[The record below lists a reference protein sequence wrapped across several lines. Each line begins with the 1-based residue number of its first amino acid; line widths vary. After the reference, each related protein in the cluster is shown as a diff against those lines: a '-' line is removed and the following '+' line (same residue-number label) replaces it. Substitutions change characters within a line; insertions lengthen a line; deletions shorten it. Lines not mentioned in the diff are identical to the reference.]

1 MKTNKKV
8 IKIKFIALLVT
19 LFVLIFNISSAN
31 VSLKSGKTNSIADK
45 TVPTSAKLPD
55 ATAYNP
61 LWYIPFTGPTI
72 TYTFEVSAERWA
84 TILFTLSVNGVN
96 ISGTESVI
104 SGSPVYVYD
113 FNPVSNG
120 STVVVDVTGGSMP
133 QQPIVLEGP
142 FAAIQGVVSGSTIT
156 FSDVPLNNG
165 YDSCGLIFN

>member
-8 IKIKFIALLVT
+8 TQIKFLALLVT
-19 LFVLIFNISSAN
+19 MFVLIFNISSA
-31 VSLKSGKTNSIADK
+31 STILKSEKPNGTAKK
-45 TVPTSAKLPD
+45 TVLTYANLPNTS
-55 ATAYNP
+55 AYNP
-61 LWYIPFTGPTI
+61 LWYIPFTTPTI

-84 TILFTLSVNGVN
+84 TTLFTISVNGVS

-120 STVVVDVTGGSMP
+120 STVVVYVTGGSMP

-142 FAAIQGVVSGSTIT
+142 FAAVWGVVSGSTIT
-156 FSDVPLNNG
+156 FSNVPLNNG